1 MLYKLNKY
9 MINKDI
15 LFKKLLILN
24 KANKLVM
31 DRQNLLLL
39 IFSNLEI

>member
-1 MLYKLNKY
+1 
-9 MINKDI
+9 MINKGI

-24 KANKLVM
+24 KPNKLVM

>member
-1 MLYKLNKY
+1 